1 MWCSSRASW
10 SSHSL
15 NASLLALAVSSGL
28 GLMKTMGASGF
39 PNPTWGRRSGC
50 ASRAHGLSARS
61 DSAIAHPCNRLR
73 ASEPK
78 NCRYCWPLLTLM
90 ETTRG
95 NGRSLRPSHRVRR
108 RKLIFHQWH
117 RSRPSTSRSSGVAST
132 PMGRS
137 PTCSTSGSPGST
149 WRDMCRV
156 RRSSRWANWSSG
168 FPRCRE
174 IARCS
179 PSAIAANAAWR
190 RRAISSNSVTPP
202 SETSTAVQ
210 PRGSNAAI
218 RPKVHPPAEA
228 VSRRA
233 TATDSCQNRLLDFG
247 SEPNHHDDDQPSLS
261 RPGGV
266 AVSVLEL
273 VLVIMLLAVL
283 VALVAV
289 VIRRPSA
296 TGPSDAVLAA
306 LADLGSLKSHVET
319 VSNQQGAL
327 SQSLG
332 MLQAAVQGVETKV
345 LESSAGVREAI
356 GKDLSDAR
364 IVVERLK
371 VDGEER
377 RRMEEDVQA
386 SARRIETVLLGSRT
400 RGAAGENILQ
410 DAFRQF
416 PAEMID
422 MNFRVNGKVVEYAL
436 ILATGKP
443 LPIDSKWP
451 SPELLD
457 RLGEAMQDPTKE
469 AAVVQ
474 EIERI
479 LRLKVRDVRQY
490 IDPAATIGF
499 ALAAGPAP
507 VFNACRRAHLEAYRE
522 GVILMPYSMT
532 IPYVLALFRLH
543 LQYARSIDLENLEG
557 HLQQIDDNVTALDRL
572 LENSIARGSTMIQN
586 AFNDAKRNV
595 GQMRGALAALRA
607 VPEVSVSPEPEV
619 EDIDEGDL
627 ALLMARR

>member
-1 MWCSSRASW
+1 
-10 SSHSL
+10 
-15 NASLLALAVSSGL
+15 
-28 GLMKTMGASGF
+28 
-39 PNPTWGRRSGC
+39 
-50 ASRAHGLSARS
+50 
-61 DSAIAHPCNRLR
+61 
-73 ASEPK
+73 
-78 NCRYCWPLLTLM
+78 
-90 ETTRG
+90 
-95 NGRSLRPSHRVRR
+95 
-108 RKLIFHQWH
+108 
-117 RSRPSTSRSSGVAST
+117 
-132 PMGRS
+132 
-137 PTCSTSGSPGST
+137 
-149 WRDMCRV
+149 
-156 RRSSRWANWSSG
+156 
-168 FPRCRE
+168 
-174 IARCS
+174 
-179 PSAIAANAAWR
+179 
-190 RRAISSNSVTPP
+190 
-202 SETSTAVQ
+202 
-210 PRGSNAAI
+210 
-218 RPKVHPPAEA
+218 
-228 VSRRA
+228 
-233 TATDSCQNRLLDFG
+233 
-247 SEPNHHDDDQPSLS
+247 
-261 RPGGV
+261 
-266 AVSVLEL
+266 VSVLEL
-273 VLVIMLLAVL
+273 VLVILLLAAL
-283 VALVAV
+283 LGLVAV
-289 VIRRPSA
+289 VIRRPAAS
-296 TGPSDAVLAA
+296 GPSDAVLAA
-306 LADLGSLKSHVET
+306 LADLGALRSHVET

-436 ILATGKP
+436 ILANGKR

-499 ALAAGPAP
+499 ALAAVPDP

-543 LQYARSIDLENLEG
+543 LQYARSIDIENLEG
-557 HLQQIDDNVTALDRL
+557 YLQQIDDNVTALDRL

-607 VPEVSVSPEPEV
+607 VPQASVSPEPEV
-619 EDIDEGDL
+619 EEIDEEEL
-627 ALLMARR
+627 TLLMPRR

>member
-1 MWCSSRASW
+1 M
-10 SSHSL
+10 
-15 NASLLALAVSSGL
+15 
-28 GLMKTMGASGF
+28 
-39 PNPTWGRRSGC
+39 
-50 ASRAHGLSARS
+50 
-61 DSAIAHPCNRLR
+61 
-73 ASEPK
+73 
-78 NCRYCWPLLTLM
+78 
-90 ETTRG
+90 
-95 NGRSLRPSHRVRR
+95 
-108 RKLIFHQWH
+108 
-117 RSRPSTSRSSGVAST
+117 
-132 PMGRS
+132 
-137 PTCSTSGSPGST
+137 
-149 WRDMCRV
+149 
-156 RRSSRWANWSSG
+156 
-168 FPRCRE
+168 
-174 IARCS
+174 
-179 PSAIAANAAWR
+179 
-190 RRAISSNSVTPP
+190 
-202 SETSTAVQ
+202 
-210 PRGSNAAI
+210 
-218 RPKVHPPAEA
+218 
-228 VSRRA
+228 
-233 TATDSCQNRLLDFG
+233 
-247 SEPNHHDDDQPSLS
+247 
-261 RPGGV
+261 
-266 AVSVLEL
+266 SVLEL
-273 VLVIMLLAVL
+273 VLVILLVAVL

-289 VIRRPSA
+289 LVRRPSS
-296 TGPSDAVLAA
+296 TGPSDSVLAA

-319 VSNQQGAL
+319 VSAQQGAL

-436 ILATGKP
+436 ILANGKR

-457 RLGEAMQDPTKE
+457 RLGEAMQDPAKE
-469 AAVVQ
+469 AALVQ

-479 LRLKVRDVRQY
+479 MRLKVREVRQY

-499 ALAAGPAP
+499 ALAAVPDP
-507 VFNACRRAHLEAYRE
+507 ILNACRRAHLEAYRE

-532 IPYVLALFRLH
+532 IPYVLALYRLH

-557 HLQQIDDNVTALDRL
+557 YLQQIDDNVTALDRL

-607 VPEVSVSPEPEV
+607 APEVSVSPAPEV
-619 EDIDEGDL
+619 EEIDEGDL

>member
-1 MWCSSRASW
+1 
-10 SSHSL
+10 
-15 NASLLALAVSSGL
+15 
-28 GLMKTMGASGF
+28 
-39 PNPTWGRRSGC
+39 
-50 ASRAHGLSARS
+50 
-61 DSAIAHPCNRLR
+61 
-73 ASEPK
+73 
-78 NCRYCWPLLTLM
+78 
-90 ETTRG
+90 
-95 NGRSLRPSHRVRR
+95 
-108 RKLIFHQWH
+108 
-117 RSRPSTSRSSGVAST
+117 
-132 PMGRS
+132 
-137 PTCSTSGSPGST
+137 
-149 WRDMCRV
+149 
-156 RRSSRWANWSSG
+156 
-168 FPRCRE
+168 
-174 IARCS
+174 
-179 PSAIAANAAWR
+179 
-190 RRAISSNSVTPP
+190 
-202 SETSTAVQ
+202 
-210 PRGSNAAI
+210 
-218 RPKVHPPAEA
+218 
-228 VSRRA
+228 
-233 TATDSCQNRLLDFG
+233 
-247 SEPNHHDDDQPSLS
+247 
-261 RPGGV
+261 
-266 AVSVLEL
+266 VSVLEL
-273 VLVIMLLAVL
+273 VLVVL
-283 VALVAV
+283 LVAV
-289 VIRRPSA
+289 LLGLVAVAIRRPAA
-296 TGPSDAVLAA
+296 TAPTDAVLAA
-306 LADLGSLKSHVET
+306 LADLGALKSHVET
-319 VSNQQGAL
+319 VSSQQGAL

-436 ILATGKP
+436 ILANGKR

-457 RLGEAMQDPTKE
+457 RLGEAMQDPAKE

-490 IDPAATIGF
+490 IDPSATIGF
-499 ALAAGPAP
+499 ALAAVPDP
-507 VFNACRRAHLEAYRE
+507 IFNACRRAHLEAYRE

-557 HLQQIDDNVTALDRL
+557 YLQQIDDNVTALDRL

-607 VPEVSVSPEPEV
+607 VPEASVSPEPEV
-619 EDIDEGDL
+619 EEIDERDL
-627 ALLMARR
+627 ALLMSRPR

>member
-1 MWCSSRASW
+1 M
-10 SSHSL
+10 
-15 NASLLALAVSSGL
+15 
-28 GLMKTMGASGF
+28 
-39 PNPTWGRRSGC
+39 
-50 ASRAHGLSARS
+50 
-61 DSAIAHPCNRLR
+61 
-73 ASEPK
+73 
-78 NCRYCWPLLTLM
+78 
-90 ETTRG
+90 
-95 NGRSLRPSHRVRR
+95 
-108 RKLIFHQWH
+108 
-117 RSRPSTSRSSGVAST
+117 
-132 PMGRS
+132 
-137 PTCSTSGSPGST
+137 
-149 WRDMCRV
+149 
-156 RRSSRWANWSSG
+156 
-168 FPRCRE
+168 
-174 IARCS
+174 
-179 PSAIAANAAWR
+179 
-190 RRAISSNSVTPP
+190 
-202 SETSTAVQ
+202 
-210 PRGSNAAI
+210 
-218 RPKVHPPAEA
+218 
-228 VSRRA
+228 
-233 TATDSCQNRLLDFG
+233 
-247 SEPNHHDDDQPSLS
+247 
-261 RPGGV
+261 
-266 AVSVLEL
+266 SVLEL
-273 VLVIMLLAVL
+273 VLVILLLAVL
-283 VALVAV
+283 LGLVAM
-289 VIRRPSA
+289 VIRRPAA

-306 LADLGSLKSHVET
+306 LADLGALESHVET
-319 VSNQQGAL
+319 VSSQQGAL

-436 ILATGKP
+436 ILANGKR

-457 RLGEAMQDPTKE
+457 RLGEAMQDPARE
-469 AAVVQ
+469 AALVQ

-499 ALAAGPAP
+499 AVAAVPDP
-507 VFNACRRAHLEAYRE
+507 IFNACRRAHLEAYRE

-557 HLQQIDDNVTALDRL
+557 YLQQIDDNVTALDRL

-607 VPEVSVSPEPEV
+607 VPQATAVSPEPEV
-619 EDIDEGDL
+619 EEINDGEL
-627 ALLMARR
+627 ALLISRR